1 MRGLLAMKNNSMFV
15 KLLLSMTAIALIT
28 VVLISSVTYMISAD
42 NSVRNAISYN
52 ESVLTQQKELIHK
65 ELTTIG
71 NAANSLLMAQS
82 YVYHTIG
89 GKLSVGSLIDLS
101 TLVEE
106 QKSSVPTSIPSIYTT
121 PRLNL
126 S

>member
-1 MRGLLAMKNNSMFV
+1 MKNNSMFV

-89 GKLSVGSLIDLS
+89 GKLSVSSLIDLS

-106 QKSSVPTSIPSIYTT
+106 QKAQSLHRFHLSILRPA
-121 PRLNL
+121 
-126 S
+126 